1 MNAIWRKEVSK
12 LDNENRPN
20 GSEEVQGWLGLDPKQ
35 ERESTKQERF
45 KNWVKR
51 ELLSIILRLLLA
63 LAITYIANCLMSKL
77 NNDFATLFCTGVVAG
92 YCIFKGFE

>member
-1 MNAIWRKEVSK
+1 M
-12 LDNENRPN
+12 DNENRPN
-20 GSEEVQGWLGLDPKQ
+20 GSKEVKVWLGLDPEK
-35 ERESTKQERF
+35 EPKSTKRERF

-51 ELLSIILRLLLA
+51 ELPSIILRLLLA
-63 LAITYIANCLMSKL
+63 LAITYIVNCLVSKL